1 MNSHIRLI
9 ALYSMR
15 FAMRTGGGIV
25 FIMVLLTVGFSIASL
40 FISPVEAILAN
51 SGASTAETLAE
62 TYRQISTSD
71 TIKSAVSWIT
81 GADPAQSSYLITEKP
96 ALLSA
101 ILLFLFMFIPYTTCL
116 GAFNQTAGDI
126 GNRGFRYLLLRTERR
141 NIFFGRFIGAVSF
154 TVISSTFTMAV
165 IALYLQFKVGIYSGV
180 DIWMWSLQG
189 LFAILALSLPY
200 AALCAWFS
208 AMLDSAFG
216 ALAICLLVA
225 GFTVL
230 LITLFQSVGTLSLN
244 MKQGDLNWLQRL
256 TPWGWKYELLS
267 GKLQI
272 RSMAYLAMAGF
283 TGLFL
288 WLGLRSFER
297 RDL

>member
-40 FISPVEAILAN
+40 FISPVEVMLSKA
-51 SGASTAETLAE
+51 GVSTAETLAE

-101 ILLFLFMFIPYTTCL
+101 ILLFLLMFIPYTTCL

-141 NIFFGRFIGAVSF
+141 NIFFGLFVGAVTF
-154 TVISSTFTMAV
+154 TVIAPAPF
-165 IALYLQFKVGIYSGV
+165 
-180 DIWMWSLQG
+180 
-189 LFAILALSLPY
+189 
-200 AALCAWFS
+200 C
-208 AMLDSAFG
+208 
-216 ALAICLLVA
+216 
-225 GFTVL
+225 
-230 LITLFQSVGTLSLN
+230 SVN
-244 MKQGDLNWLQRL
+244 
-256 TPWGWKYELLS
+256 
-267 GKLQI
+267 
-272 RSMAYLAMAGF
+272 A
-283 TGLFL
+283 
-288 WLGLRSFER
+288 
-297 RDL
+297 

>member
-40 FISPVEAILAN
+40 FISPVEAILAK

-101 ILLFLFMFIPYTTCL
+101 ILLFLLMFIPYTTCL

-141 NIFFGRFIGAVSF
+141 NIFFGRFVGAVSF

-165 IALYLQFKVGIYSGV
+165 VALYLQFKVGIYSGV

-244 MKQGDLNWLQRL
+244 MKQGDLDWLQRL

>member
-1 MNSHIRLI
+1 MNSHIGLI

-15 FAMRTGGGIV
+15 FAMRTGGGII

-40 FISPVEAILAN
+40 FISPVESLLTK
-51 SGASTAETLAE
+51 SGVSSAETVAE
-62 TYRQISTSD
+62 TYRMISTSD
-71 TIKSAVSWIT
+71 TIKGAVAWIT
-81 GADPAQSSYLITEKP
+81 GADQAQSTYLITEKP

-101 ILLFLFMFIPYTTCL
+101 ILLFLLMFIPYTTCL

-141 NIFFGRFIGAVSF
+141 NIFFGRFLGAVSF
-154 TVISSTFTMAV
+154 TVISSIFTMAV
-165 IALYLQFKVGIYSGV
+165 VALYLQFKVGIYPGLA
-180 DIWMWSLQG
+180 IWLWSSQG
-189 LFAILALSLPY
+189 LLAILALSLPY

-208 AMLDSAFG
+208 AALDSAFG
-216 ALAICLLVA
+216 SLAICLLVT

-230 LITLFQSVGTLSLN
+230 LITLFQSVGTVSLN
-244 MKQGDLNWLQRL
+244 MKPGDLNWLQRL

-267 GKLQI
+267 GKI
-272 RSMAYLAMAGF
+272 ETRSLAYLAMAGF

-288 WLGLRSFER
+288 WLGLRTFEK

>member
-1 MNSHIRLI
+1 MNSHIGLI
-9 ALYSMR
+9 AQYSMR
-15 FAMRTGGGIV
+15 FAMRTGGGII
-25 FIMVLLTVGFSIASL
+25 FILVLLTVGFSIASL
-40 FISPVEAILAN
+40 FISPVESILDK
-51 SGASTAETLAE
+51 SGIPHADAYKL
-62 TYRQISTSD
+62 ISSSKEV
-71 TIKSAVSWIT
+71 KSAVSWIT
-81 GADPAQSSYLITEKP
+81 GADEAQSNYLITEKP
-96 ALLSA
+96 GLLSA
-101 ILLFLFMFIPYTTCL
+101 ILLFLLMFIPYTTCL

-126 GNRGFRYLLLRTERR
+126 GGRGFRYLLLRTERR
-141 NIFFGRFIGAVSF
+141 NIFFGRFVGAVSF
-154 TVISSTFTMAV
+154 TVISSVFTMAV
-165 IALYLQFKVGIYSGV
+165 VALYLQFKVGIYSGA

-189 LFAILALSLPY
+189 LVAILALSLPY

-208 AMLDSAFG
+208 AILDSAFG
-216 ALAICLLVA
+216 ALAICLLVT

-244 MKQGDLNWLQRL
+244 MQPGDLSWLQRL

-288 WLGLRSFER
+288 WLGLRSFEK

>member
-1 MNSHIRLI
+1 MNSHIGLI

-40 FISPVEAILAN
+40 FISPVEAMLDKAGT
-51 SGASTAETLAE
+51 SAAEA
-62 TYRQISTSD
+62 YKIISTSNE
-71 TIKSAVSWIT
+71 IKSAVSWIT
-81 GADPAQSSYLITEKP
+81 GVDASQSQYLIAQKP

-101 ILLFLFMFIPYTTCL
+101 ILLFLLMFIPYTTCL

-141 NIFFGRFIGAVSF
+141 NIYFGRFLGAVTF
-154 TVISSTFTMAV
+154 TVVSSVFTMAV
-165 IALYLQFKVGIYSGV
+165 VALYLQFKVGIYSGL
-180 DIWMWSLQG
+180 DIWLWSAQG

-200 AALCAWFS
+200 AALCAWIS
-208 AMLDSAFG
+208 SVLDSAFG
-216 ALAICLLVA
+216 SLAICLLVT
-225 GFTVL
+225 GFVVL
-230 LITLFQSVGTLSLN
+230 LITLFQSIGAVS
-244 MKQGDLNWLQRL
+244 MQVKPESIAWLQRL

-267 GKLQI
+267 GNLQT
-272 RSMAYLAMAGF
+272 RLLAYLAMTGF
-283 TGLFL
+283 TGFFL
-288 WLGLRSFER
+288 WLGFRSFEK